1 MNTLKIKNLH
11 VSVMNKPILRGLELS
26 LNEGEVHAI
35 MGPNGSG
42 KSTLA
47 NILVGRGDYQMTS
60 GTILYHGEDLTGRT
74 PEDRARA
81 GIFLAFQNPVE
92 IPGVSNVRLL
102 KEAFNAHQ
110 RYCHQPEMDAM
121 TFRTYLQERTKKLG
135 LTEDWLLRPINV
147 GFSGGEKK
155 RNELLQ
161 MLVLEPQLAILDE
174 IDSGLDI
181 DALSDIANGINALRN
196 HQRSMLLITHY
207 PRLLEQVHPDKV
219 HVLMGG
225 RIVMTG
231 EMDLAARLEEQGYG
245 WLTEVAV

>member
-1 MNTLKIKNLH
+1 MLEIKNLH
-11 VSVMNKPILRGLELS
+11 VSVLNKPILRGLDLS
-26 LNEGEVHAI
+26 LKEGEVHAI

-47 NILVGRGDYQMTS
+47 NILVGRGDYHMTA
-60 GTILYHGEDLTGRT
+60 GAILYHGEDLLVRT
-74 PEDRARA
+74 PEERARA

-92 IPGVSNVRLL
+92 IPGVNNVQLL
-102 KEAFNAHQ
+102 KEAFNAHRKYGQ
-110 RYCHQPEMDAM
+110 LPEMDAM
-121 TFRTYLQERTKKLG
+121 SFRTYLQDRTKQLG
-135 LTEDWLLRPINV
+135 LSDDWLFRPINV

-181 DALSDIANGINALRN
+181 DALTDVANGVNALR
-196 HQRSMLLITHY
+196 HHRRSMLLITHY

-219 HVLMGG
+219 HVLIGG
-225 RIVMTG
+225 RLVATG
-231 EMDLAARLEEQGYG
+231 GMELAVRLEEQGYG
-245 WLTEVAV
+245 WLSEVAA